1 MMGQWVSLSVVI
13 MLLAAFAGCRQ
24 ANADNEGER
33 LYQAAC
39 ARCHGTTGEGG
50 AGPAGA
56 LSRDLTDPEWQ
67 KTVRDDELRTLI
79 QHGRG
84 QMPAFSDALSLDKI
98 DKIVKH
104 LRVLKRSEASDKPGS
119 S

>member
-1 MMGQWVSLSVVI
+1 MAQWVSLSVVI

-50 AGPAGA
+50 AGP